1 MTQQALPPY
10 TSPPALSVPAM
21 QALQALLAVTRALAE
36 PFELH
41 DMLAE
46 VAAAARI
53 VLLAERASV

>member
-41 DMLAE
+41 D
-46 VAAAARI
+46 AA
-53 VLLAERASV
+53 

>member
-21 QALQALLAVTRALAE
+21 QALLAVTRALAE